1 MTNNKI
7 LNNLNFLIE
16 SGVHEF
22 MEDSPQIRYKEK
34 IATIKKTNNICG
46 DLTNLTT
53 IEELKLAIKN
63 FDKCELK
70 KNALNT
76 VISDGNPNAKIMLI
90 GEAPG
95 ADEDK
100 EGIPFV
106 GRAGKLLNKM
116 LEAIN
121 LSRDNVYITNIV
133 PWRPPGNR
141 QPKNEEIIMCLPFVQ
156 KHIELI
162 NPDIL
167 VLLGGTAAKA
177 ILLTEEGVMKLRGR
191 WHEYSSYGLQNPI
204 PTRVI
209 FHPAFLLRSP
219 TYKKDT
225 WLDLQ
230 KIESRLNKK

>member
-34 IATIKKTNNICG
+34 ITTIKKTNNISG

-121 LSRDNVYITNIV
+121 LSRDNVYITN
-133 PWRPPGNR
+133 N
-141 QPKNEEIIMCLPFVQ
+141 
-156 KHIELI
+156 
-162 NPDIL
+162 
-167 VLLGGTAAKA
+167 A
-177 ILLTEEGVMKLRGR
+177 IPL
-191 WHEYSSYGLQNPI
+191 
-204 PTRVI
+204 
-209 FHPAFLLRSP
+209 
-219 TYKKDT
+219 
-225 WLDLQ
+225 
-230 KIESRLNKK
+230 